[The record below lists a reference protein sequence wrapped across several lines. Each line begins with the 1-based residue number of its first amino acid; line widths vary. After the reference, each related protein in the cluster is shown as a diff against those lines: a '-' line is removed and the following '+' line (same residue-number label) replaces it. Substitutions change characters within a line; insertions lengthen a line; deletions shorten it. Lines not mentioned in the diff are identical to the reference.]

1 MHKKEFNADGTLKD
15 EVRQQKLSLGAHP
28 EAVDD
33 YARRVKA
40 RYDEWKHLDETDPE
54 PWPIYTVGQTHL
66 KYKNPLI
73 ARVSAFFN
81 VAYFFIKI
89 HAQQGFQK
97 SRAFALIYTAYDF
110 FSEQEKREFN
120 PDGSLKPEYVE
131 YARKIGISESA
142 LEQLEWRKK
151 IEVDNYNKVSAKH
164 AEQGIN
170 FGEERMKERIED
182 SRTYA
187 QRRRK
192 MEQDLRNFEPEDS
205 LPFDKNT
212 SY

>member
-1 MHKKEFNADGTLKD
+1 MSRIKRWINMHKKEFHADGTLKD

-54 PWPIYTVGQTHL
+54 PWPIYT
-66 KYKNPLI
+66 
-73 ARVSAFFN
+73 
-81 VAYFFIKI
+81 
-89 HAQQGFQK
+89 
-97 SRAFALIYTAYDF
+97 AYDF
-110 FSEQEKREFN
+110 FSEQEKKEFN
-120 PDGSLKPEYVE
+120 PDGSLRPEYVE
-131 YARKIGISESA
+131 YARQIGISESA

-151 IEVDNYNKVSAKH
+151 MEVDDYNEMSASH
-164 AEQGIN
+164 VEQGIN
-170 FGEERMKERIED
+170 FGAWLMEGRIVN
-182 SRTYA
+182 SRTYG
-187 QRRRK
+187 QRRQQ

-205 LPFDKNT
+205 LPFDKDT

>member
-1 MHKKEFNADGTLKD
+1 MSRIKRWINMNKKEFNSDGSLKD
-15 EVRQQKLSLGAHP
+15 EARQQMLSTGMSNEAITDYALSLK
-28 EAVDD
+28 EE
-33 YARRVKA
+33 
-40 RYDEWKHLDETDPE
+40 YDEWKHLDDTDPE
-54 PWPIYTVGQTHL
+54 PWPV
-66 KYKNPLI
+66 
-73 ARVSAFFN
+73 
-81 VAYFFIKI
+81 
-89 HAQQGFQK
+89 
-97 SRAFALIYTAYDF
+97 YTAYDF

-120 PDGSLKPEYVE
+120 PDGSLRHEYVE
-131 YARKIGISESA
+131 YARQIGISESA

-151 IEVDNYNKVSAKH
+151 NEVENYNAVSADH

-170 FGEERMKERIED
+170 FGKERMKERIED
-182 SRTYA
+182 SRTYV

>member
-1 MHKKEFNADGTLKD
+1 MSRIKRWINMHKKEFNADGTLKD

-54 PWPIYTVGQTHL
+54 PWPIYT
-66 KYKNPLI
+66 
-73 ARVSAFFN
+73 
-81 VAYFFIKI
+81 
-89 HAQQGFQK
+89 
-97 SRAFALIYTAYDF
+97 AYDF

-120 PDGSLKPEYVE
+120 PDGSLRPEYVE
-131 YARKIGISESA
+131 YARQIGISESA

-187 QRRRK
+187 QRRRQ
-192 MEQDLRNFEPEDS
+192 MEQDLRNFEPQES